1 MGFMEQA
8 AAKLARKFGTV
19 SAGKHEGCQI
29 ALGND
34 PSKKVEATYSFSQII
49 FLQDTE
55 EKGRYNLDSDV
66 KGMAILGV
74 EEDGLQIKMLF
85 ADNEECDFL
94 LETAA
99 KKEKEEKFWVSMIKT
114 LLGQKKTDLT
124 PEQKRM
130 ENVKNLK
137 IFMQSTMHLLVESS
151 LDLLEEFY
159 KQNDVMEDLDKKLF
173 AICRKKYQK

>member
-29 ALGND
+29 AMGND

-49 FLQDTE
+49 FLQGTE
-55 EKGRYNLDSDV
+55 EKGRYNLAGDLI
-66 KGMAILGV
+66 GMAITGV
-74 EEDGLQIKMLF
+74 EADGLQIKILF
-85 ADNEECDFL
+85 TDGEECDFL
-94 LETAA
+94 LETN
-99 KKEKEEKFWVSMIKT
+99 
-114 LLGQKKTDLT
+114 QKK
-124 PEQKRM
+124 
-130 ENVKNLK
+130 VKDMNKLVYLLKVWMGQAKTNMTAAEAIKDIK

-151 LDLLEEFY
+151 LKDLEEYY
-159 KQNDVMEDLDKKLF
+159 KANDALEDLDNKLL

>member
-1 MGFMEQA
+1 MGFQEQA

-49 FLQDTE
+49 FLKDTE
-55 EKGRYNLDSDV
+55 EKGRYNLDSDL
-66 KGMAILGV
+66 KGMAITSV
-74 EEDGLQIKMLF
+74 DPDGLQVKILF

-94 LETAA
+94 LETN
-99 KKEKEEKFWVSMIKT
+99 
-114 LLGQKKTDLT
+114 QKKIKDMNKLVYMLKVWMGQAKTNMTAAEAIKDI
-124 PEQKRM
+124 
-130 ENVKNLK
+130 K

-151 LDLLEEFY
+151 LKDLEEYY
-159 KQNDVMEDLDKKLF
+159 KANDALEDLDRKLLT
-173 AICRKKYQK
+173 ICRKRYQK